1 MELLWSYSRTHAA
14 FSSRKVTQFSN
25 FNLGTCTCMRR
36 PDRCSRGALLHGGA
50 GLRVRRTGARVI
62 ASRAAAPR
70 TRSSSM
76 GPAVSSATAAMY
88 TYAAALLLISSA
100 CTPRTMAAEVVG
112 FRAQLGPRLSI
123 EQTHTLK
130 LQPSAGEPN
139 FHAASG
145 DAVCVIIGA
154 GDGFAIGLPTHQA
167 INSSD
172 PEAGPP
178 LRKNLM
184 EGLLIVPASVT
195 GPRVATCEVPKFGTV
210 GNTSVCV
217 VLGPVSP
224 YDTAPPKLTCN
235 AGPDN
240 STYAPA
246 FFHRLALFSPQFGRR
261 PFIREQNGS
270 VILMTDSSLAG
281 QRLHFQATIAG
292 LEISHQFVGGTNVSF
307 TFPLTEM
314 PASVV
319 EDVVLSLTLGDGK
332 TVVSH
337 TRTFVRVP
345 PPAVGSG
352 LVAWQVDHTSKGLL
366 VDGVPFIATG
376 WFGSGGLH
384 ESAGLPVAAVVAA
397 ARENAND
404 NIKTMTLSELDA
416 LAAASTVTE
425 WGRQGHTFVKA
436 GFQPRMAANGET
448 DDGWANESVRLSLEY
463 MDAAAA
469 AGVYV
474 LVDMSEDGLALA
486 MSGQD
491 KKKVRWIDLT
501 PRHSSS
507 SLVAHDST
515 LTRSFAIVHSRQVKS
530 GT

>member
-1 MELLWSYSRTHAA
+1 MLI
-14 FSSRKVTQFSN
+14 FSVTS
-25 FNLGTCTCMRR
+25 
-36 PDRCSRGALLHGGA
+36 S
-50 GLRVRRTGARVI
+50 
-62 ASRAAAPR
+62 PR
-70 TRSSSM
+70 TR
-76 GPAVSSATAAMY
+76 
-88 TYAAALLLISSA
+88 AL
-100 CTPRTMAAEVVG
+100 AAEVPGFTAQVG
-112 FRAQLGPRLSI
+112 PKLAI

-130 LQPSAGEPN
+130 LQPSAGEPD
-139 FHAASG
+139 FHTHSRSGDGHG
-145 DAVCVIIGA
+145 DAVCVITGA
-154 GDGFAIGLPTHQA
+154 GDGFAIGLPTHQP

-195 GPRVATCEVPKFGTV
+195 GPRMATCELPKFGTV
-210 GNTSVCV
+210 GNTSVCL

-224 YDTAPPKLTCN
+224 YNQAPPKLTCN
-235 AGPDN
+235 VGLDN
-240 STYAPA
+240 SSYAPA

-270 VILMTDSSLAG
+270 VILMTDRSLAG
-281 QRLHFQATIAG
+281 QRLQFRASIAG
-292 LEISHQFVGGTNVSF
+292 LEISHQFVGGTNISIP
-307 TFPLTEM
+307 FPLTEM

-319 EDVVLSLTLGDGK
+319 EDVKLSLTLGDGK

-352 LVAWQVDHTSKGLL
+352 VVAWQVDHTSKGLL

-397 ARENAND
+397 SRETANG
-404 NIKTMTLSELDA
+404 NIKTLSLSELDA

-436 GFQPRMAANGET
+436 GFQPRMAM
-448 DDGWANESVRLSLEY
+448 DGDKNDWWANESARLSLEY

-474 LVDMSEDGLALA
+474 LVDMSADGLALA

-491 KKKVRWIDLT
+491 KKKVRGTMVLVQHLDSCSYLCLQLILLT
-501 PRHSSS
+501 
-507 SLVAHDST
+507 
-515 LTRSFAIVHSRQVKS
+515 IQQ
-530 GT
+530 